1 MIQVS
6 IIKRTLREGR
16 TYDDFRDAWYHSV
29 GFGATNRMLTSLN
42 VANPREV
49 VVIRLTEL
57 TTLEQ
62 ASSWIA
68 IDAKERQEHTLD
80 DIVEPDIQRT
90 FGILVSDQNLLR
102 PESRRNARVSVT
114 LSMFTNCYATNR
126 HVNLGGPVRRSRV
139 LPCSAPVRGPPRWR
153 ARAYEI

>member
-16 TYDDFRDAWYHSV
+16 TYDDFREAWYHAV

-49 VVIRLTEL
+49 IVIGLTEL

-62 ASSWIA
+62 ASSLIA
-68 IDAKERQEHTLD
+68 IDAKERQEHPLD

-90 FGILVSDQNLLR
+90 FGILVSEDDFSGAGEIEFKPATVNGELTDMAAVEGALRTGAELLAGFIHCN
-102 PESRRNARVSVT
+102 ED
-114 LSMFTNCYATNR
+114 M
-126 HVNLGGPVRRSRV
+126 
-139 LPCSAPVRGPPRWR
+139 
-153 ARAYEI
+153 